1 MISDTANDR
10 LDFGNTT
17 ILRNLSAPRLIELA
31 LSRGEAVLA
40 SNGALAVGTG
50 DRTGRSPR
58 DKFLED
64 KKTRSAVIH
73 QIMVIGE
80 AVKRLSR
87 EFRGENAGIPWTAIA
102 GMRDSLIH
110 GYDEVDFE
118 KVWQVATGEV
128 PELLARLEPLL
139 PRQE

>member
-1 MISDTANDR
+1 MRQRDLGTV
-10 LDFGNTT
+10 LD
-17 ILRNLSAPRLIELA
+17 I
-31 LSRGEAVLA
+31 VLA
-40 SNGALAVGTG
+40 CRDIREFVTG
-50 DRTGRSPR
+50 LPR
-58 DKFLED
+58 DEFLED

-87 EFRGENAGIPWTAIA
+87 EIRAENADIPWTAIA

-128 PELLARLEPLL
+128 PRLLARLEPML
-139 PRQE
+139 PTEE